1 MSREHRKHK
10 RKARNAELRDNPPKP
25 SVIPALAARDPSTRW
40 SNLTARGG
48 VRMSLVPVDRMAP
61 VGEHMGLREIRGAPI
76 VRSNPVYS
84 LSGDLLA
91 LTYRETIY
99 YN

>member
-48 VRMSLVPVDRMAP
+48 VRMSLVPVGPRIPVDLDDAAAP
-61 VGEHMGLREIRGAPI
+61 ATLT
-76 VRSNPVYS
+76 
-84 LSGDLLA
+84 LSVTGSHA
-91 LTYRETIY
+91 AEA
-99 YN
+99 